1 MKSIN
6 IKEKFDLISEYY
18 NPKIIAELNSQ
29 QVKIAKLKGEFIRHN
44 HIEEDELFYVL
55 KGKLKIEFDDKTVIL
70 NEGEMIVIPK
80 KIFHKPIAE
89 EEVWLMLFEPASA
102 LNTGNIINEKT
113 VKNPEKI

>member
-18 NPKIIAELNSQ
+18 SPKIIAELNSQ

>member
-1 MKSIN
+1 MESIN

-18 NPKIIAELNSQ
+18 SPKIIAELNSQ